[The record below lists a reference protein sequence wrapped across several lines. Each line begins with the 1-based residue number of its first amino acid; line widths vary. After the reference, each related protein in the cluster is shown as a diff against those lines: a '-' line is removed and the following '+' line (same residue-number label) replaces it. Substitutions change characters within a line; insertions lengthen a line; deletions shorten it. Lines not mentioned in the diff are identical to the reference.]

1 MTAESTDEDAVK
13 TISKNLGIDYAKLQK
28 DMADPKIEEQLA
40 RTSRLAG
47 SLDLNGTPAYIIGE
61 QIIPGAV
68 DETTLAN
75 IVADARAR
83 LITSKT
89 REVKVRADQ

>member
-1 MTAESTDEDAVK
+1 MCQD
-13 TISKNLGIDYAKLQK
+13 LGIDYSKLQK
-28 DMADPKIEEQLA
+28 DMADSKIEEQLA

-47 SLDLNGTPAYIIGE
+47 SLDIKGTPAYIVGE
-61 QIIPGAV
+61 QIIPGAI

-75 IVADARAR
+75 ILADARAR

-89 REVKVRADQ
+89 REVKGRADQ